1 MSTPPPITPHE
12 EHEEHEEKDA
22 RGPGAAGSLGRAA
35 AALRRA
41 LRSGRVP
48 RPEQRDL
55 DDCRRERDRWQRH
68 ADSYERELTRV
79 RLDHAHLLAWLA
91 ALHPASAV
99 LAPDSEA
106 GPDGVHQLRI
116 EAGGRQLSWRL
127 HPADLPL
134 FAHTPY
140 APHALAADGPPAPDQ
155 AAHLR
160 RHTRLLALEGA
171 LLTEPAQPA
180 APAQLT
186 ESTELIATATT
197 ATEPTATAPTHP
209 PPSP

>member
-1 MSTPPPITPHE
+1 MSTSPPITLPQ
-12 EHEEHEEKDA
+12 EKDT
-22 RGPGAAGSLGRAA
+22 RGPGAPGALGRTV

-41 LRSGRVP
+41 LRPGRVP
-48 RPEQRDL
+48 RPDPRDL
-55 DDCRRERDRWQRH
+55 DDCRRERERWQRH

-106 GPDGVHQLRI
+106 GPGGVHRLRI

-140 APHALAADGPPAPDQ
+140 APHALAADGPPATDQ

-160 RHTRLLALEGA
+160 HHTRLLALEA
-171 LLTEPAQPA
+171 TLFTEPTEPKAPAPPPKTPAQP
-180 APAQLT
+180 
-186 ESTELIATATT
+186 
-197 ATEPTATAPTHP
+197 PTP
-209 PPSP
+209 P

>member
-1 MSTPPPITPHE
+1 MSTPPPLTPPQ
-12 EHEEHEEKDA
+12 EKDPRVSGA
-22 RGPGAAGSLGRAA
+22 PGPLGRTA
-35 AALRRA
+35 AALCRA

-48 RPEQRDL
+48 RPDRHDL

-99 LAPDSEA
+99 LTPDSEA
-106 GPDGVHQLRI
+106 GPDGVHRLRI

-127 HPADLPL
+127 HPTDLPL
-134 FAHTPY
+134 FVHTPY
-140 APHALAADGPPAPDQ
+140 APHPLAADSPPATEQ

-160 RHTRLLALEGA
+160 RHTRLLALEGM
-171 LLTEPAQPA
+171 LLTRPAEARPLARPPA
-180 APAQLT
+180 RPPRPGEKA
-186 ESTELIATATT
+186 
-197 ATEPTATAPTHP
+197 P
-209 PPSP
+209 PP